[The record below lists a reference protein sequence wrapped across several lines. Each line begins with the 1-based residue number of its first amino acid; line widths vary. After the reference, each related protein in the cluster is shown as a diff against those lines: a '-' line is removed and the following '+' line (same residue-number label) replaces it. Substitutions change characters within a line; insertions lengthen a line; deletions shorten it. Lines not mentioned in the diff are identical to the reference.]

1 MTPILEYHRPANV
14 DAALA
19 LLGRPTPRTRPLA
32 GGAHY
37 RRGIKWPE
45 ALVDL
50 EGLGLDAVKRGNTGW
65 EIGAT
70 VTLEALAAQE
80 DLPLALRRAARRQ
93 APRNFRQRSTVGGMI
108 ATRDTG
114 ALFACLL
121 ALGARIRLEPG
132 GRYVPLATYA
142 QTRLINGDLITAVLF
157 GVTRRVAFAEISRT
171 PADLP
176 ILCVAVAAD
185 LNDASETPRNFIV
198 TATGADQ
205 PLVTVAGVAQL
216 LDGAPRADV
225 QTLTAVLT
233 PAGWHDDGRG
243 SAEYRN
249 AMLPILVRRAAD
261 DLLGAGEASARPAGG
276 KGARNAG

>member
-1 MTPILEYHRPANV
+1 VTPILEYHRPTTV

-19 LLGRPTPRTRPLA
+19 LLGRPKPRTRPLA

-50 EGLGLDAVKRGNTGW
+50 GELGLDGIERTNAGW
-65 EIGAT
+65 EIGAM
-70 VTLEALAAQE
+70 VTLEALAAAE
-80 DLPLALRRAARRQ
+80 GLPFALRDAARRQ

-114 ALFACLL
+114 ALFACFL
-121 ALGARIRLEPG
+121 ALQARMTLEPG
-132 GRYVPLATYA
+132 GRSVALASYA
-142 QTRLINGDLITAVLF
+142 QTRVMNGDLIASVFLPAA
-157 GVTRRVAFAEISRT
+157 RRVAFCEISRT

-185 LNDASETPRNFIV
+185 LVDASTPSAAGPFNFAV

-205 PLVTVAGVAQL
+205 PLITLGGAAQL

-225 QTLTAVLT
+225 QMLSAVLPT
-233 PAGWHDDGRG
+233 AAWHDDSRG
-243 SAEYRN
+243 SADYRN
-249 AMLPILVRRAAD
+249 AMLPLLVRRAVA
-261 DLLGAGEASARPAGG
+261 DLLREEA
-276 KGARNAG
+276 

>member
-1 MTPILEYHRPANV
+1 MTPILEYHRPATV

-19 LLGRPTPRTRPLA
+19 LLGRLTPRTRPLA

-50 EGLGLDAVKRGNTGW
+50 GGLGLDVVRQTGANW

-70 VTLEALAAQE
+70 VTLEALAGTAE
-80 DLPLALRRAARRQ
+80 LPSALREAARRQ

-114 ALFACLL
+114 VLFACLL
-121 ALGARIRLEPG
+121 ALHARIKLEPG
-132 GRYVPLATYA
+132 GRSIPLASYA
-142 QTRLINGDLITAVLF
+142 QTRLINGDLITSIAF
-157 GVTRRVAFAEISRT
+157 PAQRHVAFAEISRT

-185 LNDASETPRNFIV
+185 LGVEPRNFAV

-205 PLVTVAGVAQL
+205 PLVTLAGMAQL
-216 LDGAPRADV
+216 LDGAPRAD
-225 QTLTAVLT
+225 LDMLAAV
-233 PAGWHDDGRG
+233 PAHADWHDDGRG
-243 SAEYRN
+243 SAEYRD
-249 AMLPILVRRAAD
+249 AMAPLLVYRAVAR
-261 DLLGAGEASARPAGG
+261 LLGANVSAAGLAHEQEA
-276 KGARNAG
+276 

>member
-1 MTPILEYHRPANV
+1 MTPILEYHRPATI

-19 LLGRPTPRTRPLA
+19 LLGRASPRTRPLA

-50 EGLGLDAVKRGNTGW
+50 AELGLNAVERTSGGW

-70 VTLEALAAQE
+70 CTLEALAEAE
-80 DLPLALRRAARRQ
+80 GIPFALADAARRQ

-121 ALGARIRLEPG
+121 ALLARMKLEPG
-132 GRYVPLATYA
+132 GRSVSLASYA
-142 QTRLINGDLITAVLF
+142 QTRVMNGDLITSVFVPA
-157 GVTRRVAFAEISRT
+157 TRRAAFVEISRT

-176 ILCVAVAAD
+176 ILCVAVGAEMADAAE
-185 LNDASETPRNFIV
+185 AGAGPRSFSVI
-198 TATGADQ
+198 ATGADQ
-205 PLVTVAGVAQL
+205 PLVVLAGAAQL
-216 LDGAPRADV
+216 LDGAPHADAEM
-225 QTLTAVLT
+225 LSAVL
-233 PAGWHDDGRG
+233 PFADWHDDSRG
-243 SAEYRN
+243 SAEYRH
-249 AMLPILVRRAAD
+249 AMLPLLVRRAVA
-261 DLLGAGEASARPAGG
+261 DLLGDGPADGQEASDAR
-276 KGARNAG
+276 

>member
-1 MTPILEYHRPANV
+1 MTPILEYHRPATV

-50 EGLGLDAVKRGNTGW
+50 AELGLDAVRRTDAGW

-70 VTLEALAAQE
+70 TTLEALAENAGV
-80 DLPLALRRAARRQ
+80 PLAVRLAARRQ
-93 APRNFRQRSTVGGMI
+93 APRNFRQRGTVGGMI

-121 ALGARIRLEPG
+121 ALHARMKLEPG
-132 GRYVPLATYA
+132 GRSVALASYA
-142 QTRLINGDLITAVLF
+142 QTRLINGDLITSVVF
-157 GVTRRVAFAEISRT
+157 PPTRRVAFAEISRT

-176 ILCVAVAAD
+176 ILCVAVAAEQ
-185 LNDASETPRNFIV
+185 AEGARFTPGNFSV
-198 TATGADQ
+198 VATGADQ
-205 PLVTVAGVAQL
+205 PLVTLAGLAQL
-216 LDGAPRADV
+216 LDGAPDADLE
-225 QTLTAVLT
+225 TLAAVL
-233 PAGWHDDGRG
+233 PQAGWYDDGRG
-243 SAEYRN
+243 TAEYRN
-249 AMLPILVRRAAD
+249 AMLPVLVRRAAAQ
-261 DLLGAGEASARPAGG
+261 LTSEEAGNAS
-276 KGARNAG
+276 